1 MPSMNSET
9 RTRDLL
15 RPEDLDHDGASAE
28 PSGAEGA
35 KQGGS
40 ATADET
46 DLEMANKRI
55 KELGTALEVERTRNA
70 ELCKNYAA
78 DITNLS
84 SRLALAEASVHGE
97 EGTTGISESLKLSTH
112 LTSHPTQG
120 ETVADSAAQFGVAKP
135 YIPSHG
141 GSLVSSVSKAP
152 RRDDLALSYGPTV
165 GSRLLVSTGPAQKPG
180 LVPGSISKSMEPEDA
195 YFPRQRT
202 TLTASQVNP
211 GFMGYLGPD
220 YPVNY
225 SHRYATISGPDVD
238 QPGADAL
245 DRVVPGP
252 APGTPDRT
260 AFTINQATI
269 MNYSTILKFL
279 GRSRSG
285 AISKLNTLAQSMSGN
300 LALSFVPQTPSG
312 RSGDPAAPDTEA
324 IFKKLKLDKVDGAE
338 THLTQ
343 PQKDGG
349 PPGRRQALTPGVDR
363 PGVAAK
369 YDALKTPVTAH
380 DLVSSALVDRLE
392 FVRQYLRGE
401 APNTPQAK
409 QLYESIIR
417 EPAFRKAV
425 SIIEASCVEG
435 VLALTAQL
443 ELKEQE
449 NEALRS
455 QLMELE
461 GLLDSRSARPS
472 VGSATR
478 LDLAPELALSNAGLD
493 GSLSASA
500 TRKSGTSRR
509 LGHSTAPNRL
519 AVTFQD
525 EAALDS
531 RSEETYKEEVKR
543 LTDMVNDYGRDN
555 LRLSTHEDELVRE
568 NALYKSKVYILE
580 ESFAKLSET
589 NRVLQQRLN
598 ALPESRGPAPPT
610 ADHPSGERLIEEI
623 LRRFSEASAVLEG
636 ATRDTN
642 GTLDLLS
649 TVKEALQAVR
659 LAQEGIGDGA
669 DALERGCKGL
679 DDALRRLASASS
691 QLGTLKDILRQSDHQ
706 SPGMSPRRP
715 GASPSSLYAEP
726 LFAQT
731 NA

>member
-1 MPSMNSET
+1 MLQAKSES

-15 RPEDLDHDGASAE
+15 RPEDLDHDGPSSE
-28 PSGAEGA
+28 PSGAVGT
-35 KQGGS
+35 KQSGS
-40 ATADET
+40 AVTDET
-46 DLEMANKRI
+46 DLDTANKRI
-55 KELGTALEVERTRNA
+55 KELGTALELERTRNA

-84 SRLALAEASVHGE
+84 SRLALAEASTRGE
-97 EGTTGISESLKLSTH
+97 EGTTGISESLKLSTP
-112 LTSHPTQG
+112 LTSNPTQG
-120 ETVADSAAQFGVAKP
+120 GTVADSAAQFGVAEP
-135 YIPSHG
+135 YVPSHG
-141 GSLVSSVSKAP
+141 GSLASSVSKAP
-152 RRDDLALSYGPTV
+152 RRDELALSYGPTV

-180 LVPGSISKSMEPEDA
+180 LVPGSMSRSMEPDES
-195 YFPRQRT
+195 YLPKQRT

-220 YPVNY
+220 YPVHY
-225 SHRYATISGPDVD
+225 SHRYATISGPEAE
-238 QPGADAL
+238 QPEAEAL

-285 AISKLNTLAQSMSGN
+285 AISKLNTLAQSMGGN

-312 RSGDPAAPDTEA
+312 RPGDSVAPDTEA
-324 IFKKLKLDKVDGAE
+324 VFKKLKIDKVDGQEARFQE
-338 THLTQ
+338 
-343 PQKDGG
+343 GAS
-349 PPGRRQALTPGVDR
+349 PGRRQALTSGVDR
-363 PGVAAK
+363 PGVGSLK
-369 YDALKTPVTAH
+369 YDVLKTPVTAH
-380 DLVSSALVDRLE
+380 DLVNSALVDRLE

-493 GSLSASA
+493 GSLSASTA
-500 TRKSGTSRR
+500 RKSGASRR

-525 EAALDS
+525 EAALGS

-568 NALYKSKVYILE
+568 NALYKSKLYILE

-598 ALPESRGPAPPT
+598 ELPGGREPAPPA
-610 ADHPSGERLIEEI
+610 ADKPSGERSLDEI

-636 ATRDTN
+636 ATRDTL
-642 GTLDLLS
+642 GALDILNAA
-649 TVKEALQAVR
+649 KEALQAVR
-659 LAQEGIGDGA
+659 MAQGGDG
-669 DALERGCKGL
+669 DGDGALERGCKGL
-679 DDALRRLASASS
+679 DDALLRLASTSA
-691 QLGTLKDILRQSDHQ
+691 QLEALKDILRRTDRS
-706 SPGMSPRRP
+706 SPRLSPRRP

-726 LFAQT
+726 LFTQT
-731 NA
+731 DA